1 MQQHARFKFEVIKG
15 QVLST
20 HSRSV
25 LSVSVLGDCVCVS
38 CAYVCGCVLVCAH
51 VWHCVRACAAAYCA
65 TNAYNIHAVATR

>member
-1 MQQHARFKFEVIKG
+1 MQQHVRFKFEVIKG

-38 CAYVCGCVLVCAH
+38 SAYVCGCVFVCVH

-65 TNAYNIHAVATR
+65 TNAYNIHAMATR